1 MSDTP
6 PLLLGATGFLGRQV
20 AARVPTA
27 EAPDRLDVDL
37 EDPGEVRALLA
48 DSPPRTVFLCAGALP
63 DADPLAMARLNT
75 RLPVLLVELL
85 PAGSTLVLAGSVA
98 EVGGR
103 DVHEETPCRP
113 TTAYGR
119 SKATGAGAAL
129 QIGPTRGVRVV
140 APRFFQLY
148 GPGEAP
154 HRLLPSL
161 RRAARTGEPLPL
173 SSGRQ
178 LRDFTWVGDAADAM
192 VALAGHPDAQG
203 VVNVATGRLTSV
215 EAFARAV
222 AEALGLDPG
231 LLRFGARRPG
241 PEGEDPWAHD
251 AVPLHRLRAL
261 GLSPPAVSLA
271 EGIPLALSD

>member
-1 MSDTP
+1 MVAREAAARYASAMSDTP

-20 AARVPTA
+20 AAWVPTA

-103 DVHEETPCRP
+103 DVHEETPRRP

-154 HRLLPSL
+154 HRLLPS
-161 RRAARTGEPLPL
+161 P
-173 SSGRQ
+173 
-178 LRDFTWVGDAADAM
+178 
-192 VALAGHPDAQG
+192 
-203 VVNVATGRLTSV
+203 
-215 EAFARAV
+215 
-222 AEALGLDPG
+222 
-231 LLRFGARRPG
+231 GARRADG
-241 PEGEDPWAHD
+241 RAAA
-251 AVPLHRLRAL
+251 AVVGAAAAGLHLGRRRGGRDGGAGRA
-261 GLSPPAVSLA
+261 P
-271 EGIPLALSD
+271 